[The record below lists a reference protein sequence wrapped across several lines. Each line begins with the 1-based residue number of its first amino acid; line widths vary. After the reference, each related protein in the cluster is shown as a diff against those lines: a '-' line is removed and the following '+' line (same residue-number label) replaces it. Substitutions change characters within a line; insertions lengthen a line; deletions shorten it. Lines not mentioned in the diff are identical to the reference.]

1 MVSRLGDRHAG
12 LHVRS
17 HLHRHPADP
26 ALESRRRTAFATR
39 APIERL
45 DLGARRTG
53 RSRGTRVARRAARYG
68 SPGMGPA
75 RRRRSC
81 RLRWCRRVGGP
92 CIETGVGSGRTIDQ
106 RRRCVVGRRDHPH
119 HCRRLVLELWRHR
132 DGVSRSDGDRLLDC
146 TGNTL
151 ETIGRL
157 IATASGLSTTRGAL
171 CDPDARSSS
180 MYQRCINPR
189 CTGLCR
195 PVRVVSARPPIIPA
209 RWHNL
214 TRSGTSRNSPR
225 SPFFG
230 FASRGS
236 WVRFPSSPPNVNRRD
251 VRRHGERHAVTRAVG
266 ALDRAGDHSR
276 SSRRVSP
283 LRNASTT
290 SRERSRARSL
300 VIARLTWV
308 FTVNG
313 DR

>member
-1 MVSRLGDRHAG
+1 MLLRSSRSARTPRQWSDRISLRVLAHHSFG
-12 LHVRS
+12 STTTCMDYTSNDTTSIEVNGHWIS
-17 HLHRHPADP
+17 P
-26 ALESRRRTAFATR
+26 FATR
-39 APIERL
+39 VEFGLNQPDTL
-45 DLGARRTG
+45 RTNG
-53 RSRGTRVARRAARYG
+53 
-68 SPGMGPA
+68 
-75 RRRRSC
+75 RRRGV
-81 RLRWCRRVGGP
+81 RRFRQP
-92 CIETGVGSGRTIDQ
+92 
-106 RRRCVVGRRDHPH
+106 
-119 HCRRLVLELWRHR
+119 
-132 DGVSRSDGDRLLDC
+132 
-146 TGNTL
+146 
-151 ETIGRL
+151 
-157 IATASGLSTTRGAL
+157 
-171 CDPDARSSS
+171 S

-195 PVRVVSARPPIIPA
+195 PVRSVSTCPHIIPA

-214 TRSGTSRNSPR
+214 TRSGTNRYSPR

-236 WVRFPSSPPNVNRRD
+236 WVRFPSSPPSVNRRD
-251 VRRHGERHAVTRAVG
+251 VRHHGERHAVTRAVG

-290 SRERSRARSL
+290 SWARSRARSL